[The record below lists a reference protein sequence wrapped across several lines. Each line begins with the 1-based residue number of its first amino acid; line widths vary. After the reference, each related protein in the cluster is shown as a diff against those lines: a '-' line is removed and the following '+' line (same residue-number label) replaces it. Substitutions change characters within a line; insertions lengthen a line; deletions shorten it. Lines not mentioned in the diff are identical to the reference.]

1 MSSRVPQGAGSLQ
14 GGWGPSGAVSFDLLI
29 AGVGGQG
36 VILASNVIGEA
47 CLIEGRQVKAAET
60 HGMAQRG
67 GSVECHVRID
77 GAFGP
82 LVPPGQASLLMAFEL
97 IEALRYRHYLK
108 PGGKLVANRL
118 VMVPTSVYMQKLE
131 APTEEK
137 ILERLADLRP
147 CVLEADRK
155 AAEAGSPLTQNM
167 VMVGAASRFLPLKVA
182 SLEEAIR
189 RSVPKKT
196 IEMNLRAFHL
206 GREAAGE
213 CR

>member
-1 MSSRVPQGAGSLQ
+1 MT
-14 GGWGPSGAVSFDLLI
+14 SFDLLI

-77 GAFGP
+77 GRFGP
-82 LVPPGQASLLMAFEL
+82 LIPPGQAGLLMAFEL

-108 PGGKLVANRL
+108 PGGRLVANRL
-118 VMVPTSVYMQKLE
+118 IMVPTSVYMQKLE
-131 APTEEK
+131 PPTEETV
-137 ILERLADLRP
+137 LGQLADLAP
-147 CVLEADRK
+147 CVLDADAK
-155 AAEAGSPLTQNM
+155 AAEAGSLLTQNM
-167 VMVGAASRFLPLKVA
+167 VMVGAASLFLPLSPA

-196 IEMNLRAFHL
+196 IDMNLRAFQL
-206 GREAAGE
+206 GREAAGG
-213 CR
+213 CRG

>member
-1 MSSRVPQGAGSLQ
+1 MTGSY
-14 GGWGPSGAVSFDLLI
+14 DLLI

-67 GSVECHVRID
+67 GSVECHIRID
-77 GAFGP
+77 GRYGP
-82 LVPPGQASLLMAFEL
+82 LVPPGKADLLMAFEL

-108 PGGKLVANRL
+108 PGGRLVANRL
-118 VMVPTSVYMQKLE
+118 VLVPTSVFMQKLE

-137 ILERLADLRP
+137 ILGRLADLTP
-147 CVLEADRK
+147 CILDADAK
-155 AAEAGSPLTQNM
+155 AVEAGSPLTQNM
-167 VMVGAASRFLPLKVA
+167 VMAGAASLSLPLKVA

-196 IEMNLRAFHL
+196 IDMNLRAFQL
-206 GREAAGE
+206 GREAAGG
-213 CR
+213 CRG

>member
-1 MSSRVPQGAGSLQ
+1 MTT
-14 GGWGPSGAVSFDLLI
+14 SFDLLI

-47 CLIEGRQVKAAET
+47 CLVEGRQVKAAET

-67 GSVECHVRID
+67 GSVECHIRID
-77 GAFGP
+77 GRFGP
-82 LVPPGQASLLMAFEL
+82 LVPPGKADLLMAFEL

-108 PGGKLVANRL
+108 PGGRLVANRL
-118 VMVPTSVYMQKLE
+118 VLVPTSVYMQKLE

-137 ILERLADLRP
+137 ILAQLADLSP
-147 CVLEADRK
+147 CILDADAK
-155 AAEAGSPLTQNM
+155 AVEAGSPLTQNM
-167 VMVGAASRFLPLKVA
+167 VMVGAASLSLPLKLA

-196 IEMNLRAFHL
+196 IDMNLRAFQL
-206 GREAAGE
+206 GREAAGG
-213 CR
+213 CRG

>member
-1 MSSRVPQGAGSLQ
+1 MTGSY
-14 GGWGPSGAVSFDLLI
+14 DLLI
-29 AGVGGQG
+29 VGVGGQG
-36 VILASNVIGEA
+36 VILAANVIGEA
-47 CLIEGRQVKAAET
+47 CIIEGREVKAAET

-77 GAFGP
+77 GRHGP
-82 LVPPGQASLLMAFEL
+82 LIPPGKADLLMAFEL

-108 PGGKLVANRL
+108 EGGRLIVNRL
-118 VMVPTSVYMQKLE
+118 VQVPTSVYMQKLE

-137 ILERLADLRP
+137 ILVRLSDLAP
-147 CVLEADRK
+147 CVLDADEK
-155 AAEAGSPLTQNM
+155 AAEAGSPLTQNI
-167 VMVGAASRFLPLKVA
+167 VMVGAASISLPLATA

-196 IEMNLRAFHL
+196 IEMNLLAFRL
-206 GREAAGE
+206 GREAAGS

>member
-1 MSSRVPQGAGSLQ
+1 MT
-14 GGWGPSGAVSFDLLI
+14 SFDLLI

-36 VILASNVIGEA
+36 VILSSNVIGEA
-47 CLIEGRQVKAAET
+47 CLIEGREVKAAET

-77 GAFGP
+77 GRFGP
-82 LVPPGQASLLMAFEL
+82 LIPPGHAELLMAFEL

-118 VMVPTSVYMQKLE
+118 LQVPTSVYLQKLE
-131 APTEEK
+131 VPTEDG
-137 ILERLADLRP
+137 ILARLADLRP
-147 CVLEADRK
+147 CILDADKK
-155 AAEAGSPLTQNM
+155 AVEAGSPLTQNM
-167 VMVGAASRFLPLKVA
+167 VMVGGASPHLPLREE

-196 IEMNLRAFHL
+196 IEMNLRAFRL
-206 GREAAGE
+206 GREAAGG
-213 CR
+213 CGG